1 MSHKIIDF
9 GGRPTEP
16 GLSVDWPVFRY
27 SVVIPKR
34 IEIDADPF
42 EAAVLELIDH
52 GFGDASRIGE
62 VLELDSRFIEQIL
75 LTAGANSWLD
85 TQGKLTDKG
94 REVAEIGCV
103 QVREWI
109 AAEILVNAL
118 GSAVAERIFIPGQLD
133 GFMKAGEAKA
143 VPFPEGSAPVPEPS
157 EILNMLLRVYGDRD
171 RPRSEENEGV
181 LFDRSHDEILFDP
194 ELIQSVEVLGAPKK
208 AYLKIPVQEAADFTL
223 IAIDP
228 LKPGAIGEEDYCS
241 WASSWLE
248 DGLSRNDAVSNFFA
262 GREGAVRLSAEVAA
276 KEKDLRMRAEEE
288 LRARGGDRIPGLL
301 DFWTESFVAH
311 QKSDHLHWAL
321 HLNQVAETLLDA
333 FVRKTCR
340 VESAINGIPWMDR
353 GDNPR
358 PDKIKVKEI
367 LRFHNFQT
375 TGSSR
380 IACQKGKIQHVIRN
394 EGETFMLIG
403 SLLLLIGSLNDL
415 NHPLHVIKGDFPDF
429 FTRFLELSGN
439 RRAHGSSGGLRAVS
453 VEPLIKA
460 EEVCDA
466 LLKRISGGK
475 RAYG

>member
-276 KEKDLRMRAEEE
+276 KEKDLRMRAE
-288 LRARGGDRIPGLL
+288 
-301 DFWTESFVAH
+301 
-311 QKSDHLHWAL
+311 
-321 HLNQVAETLLDA
+321 
-333 FVRKTCR
+333 
-340 VESAINGIPWMDR
+340 
-353 GDNPR
+353 
-358 PDKIKVKEI
+358 
-367 LRFHNFQT
+367 
-375 TGSSR
+375 
-380 IACQKGKIQHVIRN
+380 
-394 EGETFMLIG
+394 
-403 SLLLLIGSLNDL
+403 
-415 NHPLHVIKGDFPDF
+415 
-429 FTRFLELSGN
+429 
-439 RRAHGSSGGLRAVS
+439 
-453 VEPLIKA
+453 
-460 EEVCDA
+460 
-466 LLKRISGGK
+466 
-475 RAYG
+475 